1 MHEATV
7 FKDTL
12 IVRSFYKFG
21 SFMGVFPSNFA
32 TGELSLR
39 ITIVVTTITLISL
52 IRFYMY
58 VSQETIILQIST
70 IIDFAEIFSY
80 YIFSILTLRSLIRNK
95 RMWKEFFGTIANI
108 DKEVGMWKEFFGT
121 IANID
126 KEVGIGYTNK
136 YLLLLRVLFWIAL
149 DLAASIVIFN
159 SGTSILIAV
168 YVIMVILQMTAI
180 SVFVLESC
188 LLIQK
193 RQDMLSSKL
202 ETFRQEM
209 FGKEFDREAT
219 SVERAIKNI
228 YFVADTISSAFGWL
242 FFSIF
247 ILNFIIMFV
256 ALDKMVETS
265 FDDTITYS
273 EGFIN
278 NIYNYAYLGIFFAM
292 TISLAIAGDKIEKTG
307 LKIKKLCH
315 VLQVDVDNP
324 IIKAHLREF
333 AVYFEELRPVLTVS
347 GFFVINRNMIPL
359 LISSL
364 TSYAVILIQLK
375 SGP

>member
-1 MHEATV
+1 MHEAIV

-21 SFMGVFPSNFA
+21 SFMGVFPPNFA
-32 TGELSLR
+32 TGELSLP
-39 ITIVVTTITLISL
+39 ITIVITTIILLCL
-52 IRFYMY
+52 IRFFLDI
-58 VSQETIILQIST
+58 SQETIILQIST
-70 IIDFAEIFSY
+70 FINLAEIFSY
-80 YIFSILTLRSLIRNK
+80 YIFSILALRGLIRN
-95 RMWKEFFGTIANI
+95 RRIWKEFFGTIANI
-108 DKEVGMWKEFFGT
+108 DKDVG
-121 IANID
+121 
-126 KEVGIGYTNK
+126 VGYTNK
-136 YLLLLRVLFWIAL
+136 NLLLLRVSFWIAL
-149 DLAASIVIFN
+149 DLAATIVIFN
-159 SGTSILIAV
+159 SGTSIFITL
-168 YVIMVILQMTAI
+168 YWIMVILQMTAI
-180 SVFVLESC
+180 SVFVMESC

-193 RQDMLSSKL
+193 RQNMLSSKV

-209 FGKEFDREAT
+209 FEKEFDLEAT
-219 SVERAIKNI
+219 SIERAIKNI
-228 YFVADTISSAFGWL
+228 YFVADTISSALGWL

-256 ALDKMVETS
+256 ALDKMLETS
-265 FDDTITYS
+265 FDDKITYS

-324 IIKAHLREF
+324 IIKNHLREF